1 MAERD
6 TTRTMPS
13 PTPPYPTIQK
23 FAPVVGACALMPL
36 PFVDALLRRAALKA
50 AYRRLLTDAGLDAA
64 SPTLRSL
71 LRERTNLALGCL
83 VAIVW
88 WPIKKLFRTIIF
100 VLLVKDALD
109 WTSDAGVRLRMV
121 HRAIERGL
129 LPDRAEA
136 VGAAIDACARA
147 HLGSPVWR
155 GLRRVKNPPMDWERS
170 PNPVSALTREMATLG
185 GGHAALAAFDDAL
198 DRLERGE

>member
-1 MAERD
+1 
-6 TTRTMPS
+6 MPPPS
-13 PTPPYPTIQK
+13 PPYPTIQK
-23 FAPVVGACALMPL
+23 YAPAVGACALVPL
-36 PFVDALLRRAALKA
+36 PFIDALLRRAALKA
-50 AYRRLLTDAGLDAA
+50 AYRELFTAAGHDVDAA
-64 SPTLRSL
+64 TLRSL

-83 VAIVW
+83 VAVVW
-88 WPIKKLFRTIIF
+88 WPVKKLFRTVIF

-109 WTSDAGVRLRMV
+109 WASDASVRLRMV
-121 HRAIERGL
+121 HRALERGL

-155 GLRRVKNPPMDWERS
+155 GVRRKESPPMGWERS
-170 PNPVSALTREMATLG
+170 PNPVSALAREMATLG